1 MAIGFVLGNEGT
13 AELGF
18 WVRPIS
24 LHGFVVVAV
33 CGVADVFGR
42 RSDKT
47 LQNFELTGVKNGLM
61 EHLGR
66 KALDSAKILRC
77 ALT

>member
-1 MAIGFVLGNEGT
+1 MGFVLGSEGA

-24 LHGFVVVAV
+24 MHGFVVVAI

-47 LQNFELTGVKNGLM
+47 LQYFELTGINHGLM

-77 ALT
+77 SLS